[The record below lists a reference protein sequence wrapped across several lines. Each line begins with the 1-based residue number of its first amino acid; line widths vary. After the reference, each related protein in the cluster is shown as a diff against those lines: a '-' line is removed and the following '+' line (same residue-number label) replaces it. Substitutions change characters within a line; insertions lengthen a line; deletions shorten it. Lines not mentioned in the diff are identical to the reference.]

1 LLSLVLRPETPAAL
15 PIHPTK
21 GGGDPIEPMGDP
33 MQLGLGPAAYA
44 QRADHPHLCYDDHK
58 PSIVPLRAAS
68 DFYLA
73 EEDPDPRGMVV
84 VDADGEMAGTVVD
97 VWVDRAEYLAR
108 FLEVQTPMGR
118 RVLAPAPLV
127 RVDET
132 AGQVK
137 VNTLLARHFEAA
149 PVTKSADQIT
159 LREEDQI
166 QAYFASGQLYAKP
179 ERSEPCL

>member
-1 LLSLVLRPETPAAL
+1 VL
-15 PIHPTK
+15 
-21 GGGDPIEPMGDP
+21 
-33 MQLGLGPAAYA
+33 
-44 QRADHPHLCYDDHK
+44 
-58 PSIVPLRAAS
+58 
-68 DFYLA
+68 
-73 EEDPDPRGMVV
+73 
-84 VDADGEMAGTVVD
+84 DADGEVAGTVVD

-108 FLEVQTPMGR
+108 FLEVQTPKGR

-149 PVTKSADQIT
+149 PVTKSAEQIT

>member
-1 LLSLVLRPETPAAL
+1 
-15 PIHPTK
+15 
-21 GGGDPIEPMGDP
+21 M
-33 MQLGLGPAAYA
+33 
-44 QRADHPHLCYDDHK
+44 

-84 VDADGEMAGTVVD
+84 LDADGEMAGTVVD

-149 PVTKSADQIT
+149 PVTKSPEQIT

-179 ERSEPCL
+179 ERCEPFL